1 EVRVQLN
8 QEELLISL
16 TALVQ
21 PLGARGCYLS
31 HPGLHPAVAWVLA
44 RCLDIQ
50 DQEVVLDPMCGKG
63 VLLCEAAMN
72 WPRAGAFLGC
82 DLDVAQLRKAVD
94 NLRSAARSVQL
105 CRADA
110 AVKLPLAEQSVDKI
124 LTDLPFGRQFGS
136 VEENQRLYPRVLA
149 EMRRVIRP
157 QGLAAVLTSSANK
170 DHMRAAAS
178 LAAGWAVEHQRSF
191 RLFAKTDACIYLLR
205 PVGPVGPVGAGGAR
219 PAPRKA
225 KGGAFGWE
233 DGSSWHAQW
242 ARARP
247 ALVLFGEKETTGGVF
262 EKAKGFAGKG
272 GLCDACASAGRSP
285 MFDRSVDLPR
295 GAPSEHLLDRLQ
307 LAAAA
312 GPGLRGAN
320 ESETREDLW
329 HPWCSVSVSKRVRAH
344 VDEGIKDVL
353 PKLPANCPFHPRA
366 DLLNYSKGGSS
377 SGHVCM
383 ASFCEMF
390 GVCEEPS
397 EICVDAQ
404 MAEQKR
410 RCEGAV
416 LRCFPPGDVDMSIRQ
431 KHSQFT
437 RRCKELD
444 CQVRA
449 HRASEERAGLTSI
462 SPLLALVAS
471 SCLAAFAAMLLLV
484 GRWA

>member
-1 EVRVQLN
+1 MDAVLAIPGLWLCLGTDTAALSACNRRCSWCHLCRQPLANLVATIERPGEAAGRKVSEELTSLQCAVQEQMPGRVYFQASERELLRAAHVEQVAVVVLRHRADPVGTFLSFPGASAELCLQRIVSAVMGGRWPKALLFWCSLLGRPPPHSFRVKAKRSTKAGKALVSSDAIAEEVGGALMERFGWRVDLTSPDLEVRVQLN

-247 ALVLFGEKETTGGVF
+247 ALVLFGEKETTGGSF
-262 EKAKGFAGKG
+262 I
-272 GLCDACASAGRSP
+272 
-285 MFDRSVDLPR
+285 SVGWDL
-295 GAPSEHLLDRLQ
+295 E
-307 LAAAA
+307 
-312 GPGLRGAN
+312 
-320 ESETREDLW
+320 
-329 HPWCSVSVSKRVRAH
+329 
-344 VDEGIKDVL
+344 
-353 PKLPANCPFHPRA
+353 
-366 DLLNYSKGGSS
+366 GSS
-377 SGHVCM
+377 LNHRL
-383 ASFCEMF
+383 
-390 GVCEEPS
+390 GVW
-397 EICVDAQ
+397 
-404 MAEQKR
+404 
-410 RCEGAV
+410 
-416 LRCFPPGDVDMSIRQ
+416 
-431 KHSQFT
+431 
-437 RRCKELD
+437 
-444 CQVRA
+444 
-449 HRASEERAGLTSI
+449 
-462 SPLLALVAS
+462 
-471 SCLAAFAAMLLLV
+471 FA
-484 GRWA
+484 

>member
-1 EVRVQLN
+1 MSVA
-8 QEELLISL
+8 LL
-16 TALVQ
+16 V
-21 PLGARGCYLS
+21 
-31 HPGLHPAVAWVLA
+31 
-44 RCLDIQ
+44 
-50 DQEVVLDPMCGKG
+50 
-63 VLLCEAAMN
+63 
-72 WPRAGAFLGC
+72 AFL
-82 DLDVAQLRKAVD
+82 Q
-94 NLRSAARSVQL
+94 
-105 CRADA
+105 
-110 AVKLPLAEQSVDKI
+110 
-124 LTDLPFGRQFGS
+124 
-136 VEENQRLYPRVLA
+136 
-149 EMRRVIRP
+149 
-157 QGLAAVLTSSANK
+157 
-170 DHMRAAAS
+170 
-178 LAAGWAVEHQRSF
+178 
-191 RLFAKTDACIYLLR
+191 
-205 PVGPVGPVGAGGAR
+205 
-219 PAPRKA
+219 
-225 KGGAFGWE
+225 
-233 DGSSWHAQW
+233 
-242 ARARP
+242 
-247 ALVLFGEKETTGGVF
+247 
-262 EKAKGFAGKG
+262 
-272 GLCDACASAGRSP
+272 
-285 MFDRSVDLPR
+285 
-295 GAPSEHLLDRLQ
+295 LQ

-484 GRWA
+484 GGGDEFILFLHDLGVLPSNLVRSFVHTRKGLRKCAGLPSSRD